1 MKQFYLLLLL
11 IQSSFAFSQTIN
23 ITVNAAQG
31 HRPISPW
38 IYGRNN
44 SLSDQPSNPVS
55 AANLQKYRDAGL
67 RMFRENGGN
76 NCTKYNW
83 RLKLS
88 SHPDWYNNVYD
99 HNWDYSVTTLLNN
112 TINTQGLYAFQLL
125 GKASFTKSKNFDDWG
140 YSGSDGTGAGNNW
153 AGGGGPAPF
162 GNGGNGNPDLYL
174 FNWTADSTTGILDH
188 WFDNLDLDPNRLQYW
203 NMDNEPEIWKG
214 THDDVASSSI
224 TAEDYMQRYFTV
236 AKKARAKYPNIKL
249 VGPVSTNEWQWY
261 TWNDDKV
268 THPVDGKSYS
278 WMEYFIKRI
287 AEEQQATGIRLLD
300 VLDVHFY
307 PGTASNPDLTL
318 QLHRIWFDN
327 QWIYP
332 NANGVKVTG
341 TSGWDNTI
349 NKEYFF
355 ERCNQWLTQ
364 HIGADHGVTFGIS
377 ECGAIANH
385 GSEDPNIISC
395 WYASHLGTFAN
406 HGVELFTPWDW
417 YKGQWEVLH
426 LFSNYYGKIAA
437 QATSSQE
444 SVASA
449 YSSLSEDGD
458 SLMIA
463 IVNRDKINSRT
474 IAVTLQNFI
483 PSESTVNGYA
493 LSGLPSNETFVSKS
507 NNALQNKQFTI
518 TDNTLS
524 ISVPAL
530 SVTLIQIPTAQPV
543 ITGINKPQRNTV
555 QVFPNPAKNK
565 LIVQPENQGE
575 YRVNLKDLL
584 GKTVASYHLTGT
596 REINISALEPGYYLL
611 EMIQNDDLSI
621 RKFIKE

>member
-1 MKQFYLLLLL
+1 MKQFYLLFLL
-11 IQSSFAFSQTIN
+11 ISSTLSFAQTIDV
-23 ITVNAAQG
+23 TVNAAQG

-38 IYGRNN
+38 IYGKNN
-44 SLSDQPSNPVS
+44 STSGSSSNPVS
-55 AANLQKYRDAGL
+55 AANWQKYKDAGL
-67 RMFRENGGN
+67 RMYRENGGN
-76 NCTKYNW
+76 NSTKYNW
-83 RLKLS
+83 RLKLT

-99 HNWDYSVTTLLNN
+99 NSWEYSATSLLNN
-112 TINTQGLYAFQLL
+112 TTNTQGLYAFQLI
-125 GKASFTKSKNFDDWG
+125 GKAAFTKSNNFNDWG
-140 YSGSDGTGAGNNW
+140 YSGSDGTGASNNW
-153 AGGGGPAPF
+153 AGGGGPTPF

-188 WFDNLDLDPNRLQYW
+188 WFDKLDLDPNRLQYW
-203 NMDNEPEIWKG
+203 NMDNEPEIWLS
-214 THDDVASSSI
+214 THDDIVSSSL
-224 TAEDYMQRYFTV
+224 TAEDYMQRYFAV

-261 TWNDDKV
+261 TWNNNKV
-268 THPVDGKSYS
+268 THAGDGKAYS
-278 WMEYFIKRI
+278 WMEYFIKRV

-307 PGTASNPDLTL
+307 PSTAANPDLTL

-341 TSGWDNTI
+341 PTGWDNSI

-355 ERCNQWLTQ
+355 GRCRQWLTQ

-385 GSEDPNIISC
+385 GTEDPNIIAC

-406 HGVELFTPWDW
+406 EGVELFTPWDW

-449 YSSLSEDGD
+449 YASLSEDGD

-463 IVNRDKINSRT
+463 IVNRDRVNPRT
-474 IAVTLQNFI
+474 ISVALENFI
-483 PSESTVNGYA
+483 PSQSTVNGYQ
-493 LSGLPSNETFVSKS
+493 LSALPSSETFYSKS
-507 NNALQNKQFTI
+507 TNALQDQQYILTGNNLTMTAPK
-518 TDNTLS
+518 
-524 ISVPAL
+524 L

-543 ITGINKPQRNTV
+543 LTGITRAQKNILTLY
-555 QVFPNPAKNK
+555 PNPAKNK
-565 LIVQPENQGE
+565 LTLHPENQGE
-575 YRVNLKDLL
+575 YQVNLKDLL
-584 GKTVASYHLTGT
+584 GKTVANYHLNGT
-596 REINISALEPGYYLL
+596 SEVDISELVPGYYLL
-611 EMIQNDDLSI
+611 EMIQNEDISI
-621 RKFIKE
+621 RKIIKE